1 MASLTIPQTLNR
13 SIPTLWSIERAY
25 GWDALLMIVTTIL
38 AQADVMMGGDGNA
51 GKCEM
56 WASQVITRPDVR
68 GRGLSYLIV
77 ALRDGIARY
86 TLHDK
91 RFGLDQINKM
101 LNDRDREI
109 MGQLETPDEVGE
121 AELRGMTERMNDAEN
136 NAQRDARKLRAEIAE
151 LKAKLS
157 ADKPN
162 DHAV

>member
-1 MASLTIPQTLNR
+1 MLA
-13 SIPTLWSIERAY
+13 
-25 GWDALLMIVTTIL
+25 IVTNVL
-38 AQADVMMGGDGNA
+38 AQVDVATGGDGHA

-56 WASQVITRPDVR
+56 WASQLLTRPDVK
-68 GRGLSYLIV
+68 GRSLSYLIV